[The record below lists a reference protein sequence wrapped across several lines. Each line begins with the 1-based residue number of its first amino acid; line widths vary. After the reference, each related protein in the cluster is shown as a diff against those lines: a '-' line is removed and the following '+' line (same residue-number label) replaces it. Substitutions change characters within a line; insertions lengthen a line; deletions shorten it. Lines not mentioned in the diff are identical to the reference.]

1 MTHEVQHT
9 IEPVDAKERIDILDI
24 LRGFAIF
31 GILAVNIAGMA
42 GPAWLPGY
50 IPPALPWYDQLA
62 EFLVNFLAL
71 GKFYV
76 IFSFL
81 FGLGFSI
88 QMARA
93 EEKGK
98 DLRSFYPRR
107 LWILF
112 ALGLLHSTFFFIGDI
127 LRHYALLGFALMAF
141 RKRSDKTLLVWAAV
155 FMTIGFI
162 TLGLMGGPLA
172 MSSGGD
178 VPQEMAGI
186 LPMARDV
193 YTNGNFLQVALFQVG
208 ASLFSFVIVFMT
220 QGGTVMALFL
230 LGLLAGRRQ
239 FFQRLPEHKQLL
251 KTFLIWGFIGGVS
264 LNAAFILFAEIPWVS
279 TFFWTLGAPV
289 LGGAYIAGLCLLRLS
304 TTKAKWVA
312 PLGNVGRMALTNY
325 LMHSV
330 IGALLF
336 NGYGFGLYEQVGAA
350 ALWGVTLLIFLA
362 QIPLSG
368 WWLSRFR
375 FGPMEWLWR
384 SLTYRQRQ
392 PFKLVKRE
400 PAAATGINS
409 MNSEY

>member
-1 MTHEVQHT
+1 MTPVTATHSS
-9 IEPVDAKERIDILDI
+9 IEPVKEKERIDILDI

-42 GPAWLPGY
+42 GPVWLPGY
-50 IPPALPWYDQLA
+50 TAPALPWYDELA

-88 QMARA
+88 QMTRA

-107 LWILF
+107 LWVLF
-112 ALGLLHSTFFFIGDI
+112 ALGLVHSTFFFIGDI
-127 LRHYALLGFALMAF
+127 LRHYALMGFALMAF
-141 RKRSDKTLLVWAAV
+141 RKRSDKTLLIWSAV
-155 FMTIGFI
+155 FMVINFI
-162 TLGLMGGPLA
+162 ALVIMGGPLGG
-172 MSSGGD
+172 SGGD
-178 VPQEMAGI
+178 LPQEMAGI
-186 LPMARDV
+186 LPMAREV
-193 YTNGNFLQVALFQVG
+193 YTQGTFLNVALFQVG

-220 QGGTVMALFL
+220 QGGTVMTLFL
-230 LGLLAGRRQ
+230 LGLLAGRKQ
-239 FFQRLPEHKQLL
+239 FFQRLPENKQVL
-251 KTFLIWGFIGGVS
+251 KTLFRWGMIGGVA

-289 LGGAYIAGLCLLRLS
+289 LGGAYIAGICLLRLS
-304 TTKAKWVA
+304 AKNAKWVK

-336 NGYGFGLYEQVGAA
+336 NGYGLGFYEQVGAA
-350 ALWGVTLLIFLA
+350 GLWGVTILIFLV
-362 QIPLSG
+362 QIPFST

-392 PFKLVKRE
+392 PFRLVKRE
-400 PAAATGINS
+400 TAAEAGVTS
-409 MNSEY
+409 SPHS

>member
-1 MTHEVQHT
+1 MTPATHPP
-9 IEPVDAKERIDILDI
+9 IEPVKAKERIDILDI

-42 GPAWLPGY
+42 GPVWLPGY
-50 IPPALPWYDQLA
+50 TAPALPWYDELA
-62 EFLVNFLAL
+62 ETLVNFLAL

-88 QMARA
+88 QMSRA
-93 EEKGK
+93 EEKGNDVK
-98 DLRSFYPRR
+98 SFYPRR
-107 LWILF
+107 LWVLF
-112 ALGLLHSTFFFIGDI
+112 ALGLIHSTFFFIGDI

-141 RKRSDKTLLVWAAV
+141 RKRSDKTLLIWAAV

-172 MSSGGD
+172 GSGGEL
-178 VPQEMAGI
+178 PPEMAGI

-193 YTNGNFLQVALFQVG
+193 YTNGNLLQVALFQLG

-239 FFQRLPEHKQLL
+239 FFQRLPEHQPLL
-251 KTFLIWGFIGGVS
+251 KTLFLWGMVFGIS
-264 LNAAFILFAEIPWVS
+264 LNGAFILFAEIPWVS

-289 LGGAYIAGLCLLRLS
+289 LGGAYIAGFCLLRLN
-304 TTKAKWVA
+304 TTRAKWVA

-330 IGALLF
+330 IGALIF
-336 NGYGFGLYEQVGAA
+336 NGYGLGFYEQVGAA
-350 ALWGVTLLIFLA
+350 GLWGVTILIFLV

-368 WWLSRFR
+368 WWLSQFR

-392 PFKLVKRE
+392 PFRLEGKE
-400 PAAATGINS
+400 PAPATGVNTIKS
-409 MNSEY
+409 DY

>member
-1 MTHEVQHT
+1 MSHEAHQT
-9 IEPVDAKERIDILDI
+9 IEPVNTKERIDILDI

-42 GPAWLPGY
+42 GPVWLPGY
-50 IPPALPWYDQLA
+50 TPPSLPWYDELA

-98 DLRSFYPRR
+98 GLKSFYPRR
-107 LWILF
+107 LWLLF
-112 ALGLLHSTFFFIGDI
+112 VLGLLHTTFIFIGDI

-141 RKRSDKTLLVWAAV
+141 RKRSDKTLLVWAGIFTV
-155 FMTIGFI
+155 INFI
-162 TLGLMGGPLA
+162 TLGIIGGPLGG
-172 MSSGGD
+172 SGGD
-178 VPQEMAGI
+178 LPKEMAGI
-186 LPMARDV
+186 LPMARDI
-193 YTNGNFLQVALFQVG
+193 YTNGNFFQVSMFQVG

-220 QGGTVMALFL
+220 QGGTVMAMFL

-239 FFQRLPEHKQLL
+239 FFQELPEHKQKL
-251 KTFLIWGFIGGVS
+251 KSFFLWGLILGVS
-264 LNAAFILFAEIPWVS
+264 LNAAFILFEEIPWMS

-304 TTKAKWVA
+304 ATKAKWVT
-312 PLGNVGRMALTNY
+312 PLANVGRMALTNY
-325 LMHSV
+325 LMHSL

-336 NGYGFGLYEQVGAA
+336 NGYGFGLYEQLGAA
-350 ALWGVTLLIFLA
+350 VLWGVTLLIFLA
-362 QIPLSG
+362 QIPFSG

-392 PFKLVKRE
+392 PFKLAAKE
-400 PAAATGINS
+400 PAHSTHVNIG
-409 MNSEY
+409 

>member
-1 MTHEVQHT
+1 MTHEVQKT
-9 IEPVDAKERIDILDI
+9 IEPVKKIERIDILDI

-42 GPAWLPGY
+42 GPVWLPGY
-50 IPPALPWYDQLA
+50 TPPALPWYDEVA
-62 EFLVNFLAL
+62 EALVNFLAL

-107 LWILF
+107 LWVLF

-127 LRHYALLGFALMAF
+127 LRHYALLGLLLMAF
-141 RKRSDKTLLVWAAV
+141 RKRSDKTLLVWAGV
-155 FMTIGFI
+155 FMAINFI
-162 TLGLMGGPLA
+162 TLGLMGGPLGG
-172 MSSGGD
+172 SGGD
-178 VPQEMAGI
+178 LPKEMAGI

-193 YTNGNFLQVALFQVG
+193 YTNGHMYQVALFQVG

-230 LGLLAGRRQ
+230 LGLLAGRSQ
-239 FFQRLPEHKQLL
+239 FFQRLPEHQQLL
-251 KTFLIWGFIGGVS
+251 KTLFLWGLVLGVS

-279 TFFWTLGAPV
+279 TFFWALGAPV
-289 LGGAYIAGLCLLRLS
+289 LGGAYIAGLCLLRLHPTGS
-304 TTKAKWVA
+304 KWVA

-325 LMHSV
+325 LMHSL

-336 NGYGFGLYEQVGAA
+336 NGYGLGFYEQVGAA
-350 ALWGVTLLIFLA
+350 GLWGVTILIFLI

-384 SLTYRQRQ
+384 SMTYRQRQ
-392 PFKLVKRE
+392 PFKLGKNE
-400 PAAATGINS
+400 PELATD
-409 MNSEY
+409 MTQ